1 MNTVTWRKPWQRK
14 VLALGVLVLV
24 AVWGQHSQELEKSGK
39 DKRLGFANHMPDT
52 MGGWSYVTQNHV
64 DNGGSINYNE
74 IYQALFSHPQLGRMA
89 MTIEY
94 TSDSRQ
100 QFELHYP
107 DICHEARGDRII
119 PFPSQ
124 SFRLQDGNS
133 VNAAM
138 MSWQTVG
145 GGHDA
150 LAAYWYV
157 TQEGVTSNTV
167 KLKWDQ
173 ALSGLL
179 RRPTEAVMVR
189 FDSFYRSIS
198 QEEQR
203 LTRIEAISDLL
214 FQMSQTLEPGFSRIL
229 FKQLEDLKT

>member
-1 MNTVTWRKPWQRK
+1 MNTVVWTKSWQLN
-14 VLALGVLVLV
+14 VLALSVLVLV
-24 AVWGQHSQELEKSGK
+24 AVWGQHSPELEKLRK
-39 DKRLGFANHMPDT
+39 DKRLGFSNYIPENLGD
-52 MGGWSYVTQNHV
+52 WSHV
-64 DNGGSINYNE
+64 AQKPTENVGSVNYNE
-74 IYQALFSHPQLGRMA
+74 IYQALFSHPELGRMA
-89 MTIEY
+89 ITIEY

-124 SFRLQDGNS
+124 NFHLQDGNS

-157 TQEGVTSNTV
+157 TPEGITSNTV

-189 FDSFYRSIS
+189 FDSFYQSIS
-198 QEEQR
+198 QEKQR

-214 FQMSQTLEPGFSRIL
+214 FHMNQTLDPEFSRIL
-229 FKQLEDLKT
+229 FNQLEDLKT